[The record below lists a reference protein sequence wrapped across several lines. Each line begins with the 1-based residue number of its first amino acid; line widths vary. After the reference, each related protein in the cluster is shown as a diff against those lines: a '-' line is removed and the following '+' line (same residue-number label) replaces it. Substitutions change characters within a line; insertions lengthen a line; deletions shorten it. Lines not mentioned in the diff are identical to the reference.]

1 MPGDPDRLGGYW
13 PAGRLSASRRGVVYD
28 AYDDEGRRF
37 AVLVPRG
44 ALPPIRPVAHPCLAE
59 VVEVRPDAAPAYLVT
74 AFADGPSLRE
84 AVERHGPYSGDE
96 LLTLASAVAAAL
108 AALHETGVAHQD
120 LRPEKVLLSADGPK
134 VVGIGGPGAVAGTR
148 TYMAPEVF
156 TGEPAGPQGD
166 VFAWGALVLYAA
178 TGRDP
183 FSGASLGEV
192 MHRLL
197 SADPD
202 LTVLP
207 GTLRPLVGRALA
219 KDPAARPPAA
229 DLPGPPPG
237 GPAVVPAPGLTGPPP
252 LGEVAEQ
259 VYATLTGPQR
269 AELPGLLLT
278 LLEGGPA
285 HDEHGT
291 LARLEEAG
299 LLVRPSLR
307 VPPVETPAGTL
318 VAIGGHGIVP
328 ASAALYRAW
337 PRLRTWTALHPGTG
351 HSAPDHPTSEDTPA
365 TVHLPAATLADEL
378 PLTDSPAGDLPDAA
392 SSKGGLPLAAS
403 PAGELP
409 HAASPTGG
417 LRGRLSGGDRREQPP
432 AAPSAG
438 ARRSGPAPEAG
449 GQVRRFRPPRRS
461 HGPGARW
468 RRRSGVAALAAAVA
482 LLGVAVVTVK
492 EQPEQV
498 SRDNARLVAARA
510 EALRT
515 EDPQTAM
522 RLSVAA
528 WRLAPVREARAALQA
543 SLSQEELGV
552 FTDPVPTRGARYR
565 LSGDSLV
572 RWEGDAVT
580 AWDVPTGR
588 RLATHP
594 LPPATT
600 GVSDDGRYAETAGGT
615 PVAVATGAQTDA
627 AFLVSVGGRT
637 ELFSGGERL
646 LEVAGGRVALSPDGR
661 RAAVSRP
668 DGRVELWD
676 VPRRALTRAIRVAP
690 EEGAAPLA
698 FSPDGRL
705 LAVAGAKT
713 FLIGASTTRALTP
726 TSDAPTSEPPAPAET
741 ASEDTAPA
749 EAPPEDATHATAPSE
764 DAAPD
769 ETASEDTAPDDA
781 ASGEPSGPPV
791 FSPDGRLLA
800 VASGDAVRLWR
811 VGDGRLLKSVALQ
824 SPGHSYTFSADG
836 RALHYLSGPGTVI
849 SLDVQETGEARAD
862 AVREVCA
869 KAGGLSE
876 AEWRRLIPETGYRQV
891 C

>member
-84 AVERHGPYSGDE
+84 AVERHGPYSGGE
-96 LLTLASAVAAAL
+96 LVTLASAVAAAL
-108 AALHETGVAHQD
+108 AALHEAGVAHQD

-156 TGEPAGPQGD
+156 TGEPAGPAGD

-219 KDPAARPPAA
+219 KDPAARPSAA

-237 GPAVVPAPGLTGPPP
+237 GPAVVLAPGLTGPPP

-337 PRLRTWTALHPGTG
+337 PRLRTWTALHPDTG
-351 HSAPDHPTSEDTPA
+351 HPDTDHPAPDHPAPEDTPA
-365 TVHLPAATLADEL
+365 TVHLPATAPADEP
-378 PLTDSPAGDLPDAA
+378 PLTD
-392 SSKGGLPLAAS
+392 S

-409 HAASPTGG
+409 HAASPAGG

-438 ARRSGPAPEAG
+438 ARRSVPAPEAEG
-449 GQVRRFRPPRRS
+449 RVRRFRPPRRF

-492 EQPEQV
+492 ERPEQV

-713 FLIGASTTRALTP
+713 FLIGASTTRTLTP
-726 TSDAPTSEPPAPAET
+726 TSDAPTSEAPAPAEA

-749 EAPPEDATHATAPSE
+749 E
-764 DAAPD
+764 
-769 ETASEDTAPDDA
+769 A